1 MRRAWAIC
9 LFASAAAAQV
19 TPYALKVETG
29 PGLIAIT
36 FSLEGNQ
43 ARIYLPDDVAPGEGF
58 SGALEGQPNYLV
70 EFAGQQARVR
80 DGAFHWTMPKLQQ
93 GVAPGEF
100 LPLILRDVRGRE
112 LARASIPVALGRPG
126 SDAFRFPQV
135 VEAGSPAPVLGPFDG
150 DSGSTRFEIAGEAAP
165 VLAESVRK
173 IVIRAPE
180 KILGPA
186 SYVLRKGSVEK
197 HGSVRSVT
205 IETKAADDSAIG
217 VGVRGLK
224 GLADQIALQLDRE
237 YIFVRPAD
245 VRPDGSY
252 DTRLPRLG
260 IEPDVAGMEARL
272 VFPQTPH
279 DEVGLILHAPR
290 RDRSKTASEEHAEA
304 LHSLAFDPFPILA
317 EFLADYD
324 LGSDAAYAMLAADP
338 ERALSLLFASMPGT
352 GANIQRIGFIWFL
365 GHAGPAEAA
374 ALTAKAHG
382 EAHAAAL
389 RVLAVRA
396 SGSEAVEL
404 ALHTVGLSGSA
415 QDLPLLE
422 QRYQYRS
429 GWSGLWRI
437 QDASEAAMARLGSK
451 EHLEKIRAE
460 LLTPLPAQPT
470 PDQAMRAGQAL
481 QKAGFSGQTGLLSAI
496 CPHLAD
502 PAVVDIDV
510 TWDPKLSA
518 TVALAAIANRAT
530 PLAELPRKSLDEW
543 KAYCREVL
551 AR

>member
-1 MRRAWAIC
+1 MKWAWAIC
-9 LFASAAAAQV
+9 LFASAVAAQV
-19 TPYALKVETG
+19 TPYTLKVETG
-29 PGLIAIT
+29 PGVIAMT

-43 ARIYLPDDVAPGEGF
+43 ARIYLPDDVAPGERF
-58 SGALEGQPNYLV
+58 SGALEGQPNYVV

-80 DGAFHWTMPKLQQ
+80 DGDFHWIMPELRP
-93 GVAPGEF
+93 GAAPGEF

-112 LARASIPVALGRPG
+112 LARASVPVALERPG
-126 SDAFRFPQV
+126 SDAFRFPKV
-135 VEAGSPAPVLGPFDG
+135 VGAGSPAPVLGPFDG
-150 DSGSTRFEIAGEAAP
+150 DSRSTRFEIAGEDAQ

-173 IVIRAPE
+173 IVIRAPQ

-186 SYVLRKGSVEK
+186 PYVLRKGSVER

-205 IETKAADDSAIG
+205 VETKAADDSAIG
-217 VGVRGLK
+217 VAVRGLN
-224 GLADQIALQLDRE
+224 GLADQIALKLDRE
-237 YIFVRPAD
+237 YIFIRPAD
-245 VRPDGSY
+245 VRPDGGY
-252 DTRLPRLG
+252 DTRFPLLG
-260 IEPDVAGMEARL
+260 IEPDIAGMEARL
-272 VFPQTPH
+272 VFAQTPH
-279 DEVGLILHAPR
+279 DEVGLILRTPR
-290 RDRSKTASEEHAEA
+290 RDRGKAASEEHAEA
-304 LHSLAFDPFPILA
+304 LRSLAFDPFPILVD
-317 EFLADYD
+317 FLADYD
-324 LGSDAAYAMLAADP
+324 VGSDAAYAMLAADA

-365 GHAGPAEAA
+365 GHAGPAGAA

-422 QRYQYRS
+422 QHYQYRS
-429 GWSGLWRI
+429 GWSGLQRI

-460 LLTPLPAQPT
+460 LVTPLPAQPT
-470 PDQAMRAGQAL
+470 PDQAVRVGQLL
-481 QKAGFSGQTGLLSAI
+481 QKAGFSGQAGLLSAI

-502 PAVVDIDV
+502 PAVVDIDI

-518 TVALAAIANRAT
+518 MVALNAIANRAT
-530 PLAELPRKSLDEW
+530 PLAEMPRKSLDEW
-543 KAYCREVL
+543 KAYCMG